1 MGMAYDPSNV
11 DLSQVIY
18 RVNEAGDPPFI
29 PAYPIMDEEQ
39 ELIDDYY
46 SENGIR
52 TNLEDGSNDPAAV
65 PRDYSTACAFNE
77 AAFDAYKAA
86 AVAQCDKQ
94 TISIAV
100 SATGIDPVV
109 VNYQEATTEP
119 S

>member
-1 MGMAYDPSNV
+1 MGMAYDPSN
-11 DLSQVIY
+11 LSTSTIY
-18 RVNEAGDPPFI
+18 RVSKAGDPFFI

-86 AVAQCDKQ
+86 ALAQCQKIAS
-94 TISIAV
+94 TSAV
-100 SATGIDPVV
+100 SVTGVDPAV
-109 VNYQEATTEP
+109 VNYQGATSEP
-119 S
+119 

>member
-1 MGMAYDPSNV
+1 MGMAYDPSN
-11 DLSQVIY
+11 LSTTTIY
-18 RVNEAGDPPFI
+18 RVKEAGDPFFI

-86 AVAQCDKQ
+86 ALAQCQKIAS
-94 TISIAV
+94 TSAV
-100 SATGIDPVV
+100 SVTGFDPAV
-109 VNYQEATTEP
+109 VNFEGAVSEP

>member
-1 MGMAYDPSNV
+1 MGMAYDPSN
-11 DLSQVIY
+11 LSTSTVY
-18 RVNEAGDPPFI
+18 RVNEAGDPFFI

-86 AVAQCDKQ
+86 ALAQCQK
-94 TISIAV
+94 IASASAV
-100 SATGIDPVV
+100 SVTGIDPAV
-109 VNYQEATTEP
+109 VNYQGATSNP
-119 S
+119 

>member
-77 AAFDAYKAA
+77 AAHDAYKAA
-86 AVAQCDKQ
+86 ALAQCQKIAS
-94 TISIAV
+94 TAAISV
-100 SATGIDPVV
+100 TGVDPAV
-109 VNYQEATTEP
+109 VNYQGATSEP

>member
-1 MGMAYDPSNV
+1 MPRAFYDPSNP
-11 DLSQVIY
+11 STQTIY
-18 RVNEAGDPPFI
+18 RVKEAGDPYFI

-94 TISIAV
+94 TLSIAV
-100 SATGIDPVV
+100 SAQGIDPVEV
-109 VNYQEATTEP
+109 QYQEAVTQP
-119 S
+119 

>member
-1 MGMAYDPSNV
+1 
-11 DLSQVIY
+11 
-18 RVNEAGDPPFI
+18 
-29 PAYPIMDEEQ
+29 MDEEQ

-86 AVAQCDKQ
+86 AVAQCQKQ
-94 TISIAV
+94 TLLLLYQHRVLILLRF
-100 SATGIDPVV
+100 
-109 VNYQEATTEP
+109 NYQGASVTQP
-119 S
+119 

>member
-1 MGMAYDPSNV
+1 MGMAYDPSN
-11 DLSQVIY
+11 LSTSTIY
-18 RVNEAGDPPFI
+18 RVKEAGDPFFI

-77 AAFDAYKAA
+77 AAHDAYKAA
-86 AVAQCDKQ
+86 ALAQCQKIAS
-94 TISIAV
+94 TAAISV
-100 SATGIDPVV
+100 TGVDPAV
-109 VNYQEATTEP
+109 VNYQGATSEP